1 MLDSI
6 AEYFE
11 SIPSSHRSLIL
22 IGGIG
27 FFWCIE
33 NVVPQFDVRYPKW
46 RHACVNLFF
55 TLTTILINFS
65 LAYFLLI
72 ATDWVQGRNI
82 GILSVLGALPGILRL
97 AVGLALL
104 DLFGAYIPHWLEH
117 KIGILWR
124 FHLVHHSDHFVDT
137 TTANR
142 HHPGESLL
150 RFAFTIIAVVVT
162 GAPLWMVMLYQSVSV
177 IMSQFNHANIRLPV
191 KLDRWINFVLVTPRM
206 HHIHH
211 HYQQPLTDRNF
222 GNIFSF
228 WDRCLGT
235 FACVPDEMIIYG
247 IDSHPDPEKNSQ
259 ILRLIAIPFLEVEPI
274 LTRGKTPEHPS
285 ID

>member
-1 MLDSI
+1 MLESI

-11 SIPSSHRSLIL
+11 SIPSSHRTIIL

-27 FFWCIE
+27 FFWYLE
-33 NVVPQFDVRYPKW
+33 TAVPQIVFRYKKW
-46 RHACVNLFF
+46 QHACTNLFYTF
-55 TLTTILINFS
+55 TTILINFS
-65 LAYFLLI
+65 LAFFLLR
-72 ATDWVQGRNI
+72 ATDWVQARSI
-82 GILSVLGALPGILRL
+82 GILSVCGSFPELLRL
-97 AVGLALL
+97 LAGLALL
-104 DLFGAYIPHWLEH
+104 DLFGAYLPHWLEH
-117 KIGILWR
+117 KVGILWR
-124 FHLVHHSDHFVDT
+124 FHLVHHSDNFVDT

-142 HHPGESLL
+142 HHPGESFL

-177 IMSQFNHANIRLPV
+177 IMSQFNHANIRVPI
-191 KLDRWINFVLVTPRM
+191 KLDRWLSLVLVTPRM

-228 WDRCLGT
+228 WDRLLGT
-235 FACVPDEMIIYG
+235 FACIPEEMIIYG

-274 LTRGKTPEHPS
+274 LARGKTPEHPF